1 MATGF
6 EDKDRDL
13 HLYVRDVRD
22 AKANYD
28 IALNNY
34 LDGVLQN
41 NLDLE
46 DQRTYFIAEKEF
58 KRALLNL
65 DNFVMVRETAR
76 RMFLEF
82 D

>member
-1 MATGF
+1 MPTGF

-28 IALNNY
+28 IALSAY
-34 LDGVLQN
+34 LDGTLQD
-41 NLDLE
+41 NLDPE
-46 DQRTYFIAEKEF
+46 DHRAYCIAEKEL
-58 KRALLNL
+58 KRALIYLQ
-65 DNFVMVRETAR
+65 NFVQVREMAK
-76 RMFLEF
+76 RMHQEF

>member
-28 IALNNY
+28 IALSTY
-34 LDGVLQN
+34 LDGTLQD

-46 DQRTYFIAEKEF
+46 DQRAYYIAEKEL

-65 DNFVMVRETAR
+65 EDFVLARETAR
-76 RMFLEF
+76 RMHLEF

>member
-1 MATGF
+1 MGTGF

-28 IALNNY
+28 IALSVF
-34 LDGVLQN
+34 LDGTLQD
-41 NLDLE
+41 NLDPE
-46 DQRTYFIAEKEF
+46 DHRAYYIAEKEL

-65 DNFVMVRETAR
+65 NNFVLVRETAR
-76 RMFLEF
+76 RMHLEF

>member
-22 AKANYD
+22 AHANFN
-28 IALNNY
+28 IALGKY
-34 LDGVLQN
+34 LDGTLQD
-41 NLDLE
+41 NLDIE
-46 DQRTYFIAEKEF
+46 DHREFSIAEKEL
-58 KRALLNL
+58 KRALIYLQ
-65 DNFVMVRETAR
+65 NFVQVREMAR
-76 RMFLEF
+76 RMHEEF